1 MKKLSM
7 VLALILAG
15 AMLFGMAGCNDILNK
30 DTTTTAAK
38 PAAGTQK
45 IAKGDIKIGV
55 LYITG
60 AEETSGY
67 TYAHHKG
74 ILEMISTLGLNKDSQ
89 LIIKDKIDD
98 TDVTKTN
105 AALQEMIDAG
115 CNIIF
120 ANSFNYMNS
129 MKEFADNPKNAH
141 IVFSHCSGFLSNPSN
156 FNNYFGR
163 IYEARFLS
171 GLAAG
176 KKAKQ
181 LFDADPANGKKLGY
195 VAAMDSTNSE
205 VTGGINAFALGVQT
219 VFPEAEI
226 KVKVTGSWF
235 DPTGEAN
242 AAKALIQEG
251 CNVIA
256 QHCDTDGPQVEA
268 QNAKVFGCGYNSDM
282 TAAAPDAHLTAPIWN
297 WGVYYTATVEQ
308 VINGSWKSVNYFEG
322 MNKSLIG
329 LSPINEKIAAPG
341 TKEIVDEYQKKIEK
355 GEFFVFAGPI
365 VDNTGKEIIK
375 AGEKLTDAQ
384 ITGEIN
390 YYVKGVS
397 LS

>member
-7 VLALILAG
+7 ILALILAG
-15 AMLFGMAGCNDILNK
+15 AMIFGMAGCNGSSDGNE
-30 DTTTTAAK
+30 TTTEAK
-38 PAAGTQK
+38 PAAGTK
-45 IAKGDIKIGV
+45 AIPKGNIKIGV

-60 AEETSGY
+60 ADETSGY

-74 ILEMISTLGLNKDSQ
+74 ILEMISTLGLNKDNQ
-89 LIIKDKIDD
+89 LVIKDKIDD
-98 TDVTKTN
+98 TNVSDTN
-105 AALQEMIDAG
+105 AAIQEMIDAG

-120 ANSFNYMNS
+120 ANSFNYMNA
-129 MKEFADNPKNAH
+129 MEDFAKKPENAH
-141 IVFSHCSGFLSNPSN
+141 IVFSHCSGFLSNPNN

-195 VAAMDSTNSE
+195 VAAMGVENSE

-226 KVKVTGSWF
+226 KVKVTGSWY
-235 DPTGEAN
+235 DPAGEAN
-242 AAKALIQEG
+242 AAKALIEEG

-268 QNAKVFGCGYNSDM
+268 QNKKVFGCGYNSDM
-282 TAAAPDAHLTAPIWN
+282 TAAAPDAHLCAPVWN
-297 WGVYYTATVEQ
+297 WGVYYTAAVEQ
-308 VINGSWKSVNYFEG
+308 VINGAWKSVNYFEG

-341 TKEIVDEYQKKIEK
+341 TKEIVEEYQNKIER

-365 VDNTGKEIIK
+365 VDNKGNEIIK
-375 AGEKLTDAQ
+375 AGEQLTDKQ

-390 YYVKGVS
+390 YYIKGVTQ
-397 LS
+397 